1 MKNAGNNKFS
11 FIDDF
16 DSLNENKSDYTK
28 SSAEKDVNFN
38 RNIEKKDADSNDIG
52 GNTYKNNYHK
62 TSYKKDTKK
71 KNNYSNFNRDY
82 NKYGDKKDFKNK
94 KNYTY
99 NSKLN
104 NKFNSDKNPYVKE
117 EKDSIEELDINY
129 EVIIDEEK
137 DIIENDIEMSNND
150 NVSVVENKEENVTVD
165 KKDDEDSNTEN
176 ILDDEENNID
186 SKLDEEENNID
197 NKVDVEKSNIE
208 GKTVEEE
215 KQDDDSSNNV
225 VNIDEDEDF
234 LDRGDK
240 PTVENEEKKDE
251 KKTTNDD
258 YKKRSL
264 KDSSDNKEHELVDD
278 NDDVVEEAE
287 FDKFDEID
295 SFTFSSDGSVDENVV
310 VDNSEIDK
318 SVWAQSAPTKHKFHF
333 SFQYRIGCLIA
344 GILILFVSACF
355 MIYNAL
361 KINSEY
367 STTYKETSNVDFNV
381 VLDDGSKYGSGLKYG
396 SSFLEE
402 VNINFTAEAE
412 FNDDIN
418 YDLRYR
424 VVLYN
429 RIYDRGQVIFEDEDI
444 VVKKDT
450 PEKVGNTYKYSTSVR
465 LDYQKYNR
473 FVKNYSRYSPD
484 NDSDIDVILYVDT
497 PDGSRKL
504 SSISIPLDEKVFEV
518 ELNNP
523 RDASF
528 DVLVSKNEWSNTNT
542 LIVVVGSVL
551 ILLSLLLLTRLTRLI
566 TSTLERKNKYE
577 STLVRL
583 FSEYDKFLVVA
594 RGGYESDIVK
604 NVVKVDSFKEL
615 LNVREILNKPIIFSK
630 INNVKSEFIIDDDD
644 LIYKYILK
652 EADIEK

>member
-38 RNIEKKDADSNDIG
+38 RNIEKKEADSNDIG

-62 TSYKKDTKK
+62 MSYKKDTKK

-104 NKFNSDKNPYVKE
+104 NKFNSDKKPYVKE

-176 ILDDEENNID
+176 KLDVEENNV
-186 SKLDEEENNID
+186 N
-197 NKVDVEKSNIE
+197 NKVDVEESNIE

-295 SFTFSSDGSVDENVV
+295 SFTFSTDGSVDENVV

-367 STTYKETSNVDFNV
+367 SSTYKETSNVDFNV

>member
-38 RNIEKKDADSNDIG
+38 RNIEKKEADSNDIG
-52 GNTYKNNYHK
+52 RNTYKNNYHK

-104 NKFNSDKNPYVKE
+104 NKFNSDKKPYVKE

-176 ILDDEENNID
+176 KLDVEENNV
-186 SKLDEEENNID
+186 N
-197 NKVDVEKSNIE
+197 NKVDVEESNIE
-208 GKTVEEE
+208 EKTVEDE
-215 KQDDDSSNNV
+215 KQEDNSSNNV

>member
-16 DSLNENKSDYTK
+16 DSLNENKSDYSK
-28 SSAEKDVNFN
+28 SSAEKGVNFN
-38 RNIEKKDADSNDIG
+38 GNIERKADSNNIG
-52 GNTYKNNYHK
+52 GNSYKNNYHK
-62 TSYKKDTKK
+62 SSYKKDTKK
-71 KNNYSNFNRDY
+71 RNNYSNFNRDY

-94 KNYTY
+94 KNFTY

-104 NKFNSDKNPYVKE
+104 NKFNSDKKPYVRE
-117 EKDSIEELDINY
+117 EKDSIEELDIND
-129 EVIIDEEK
+129 EVIVDENK
-137 DIIENDIEMSNND
+137 DIVKNDIELSTNNND
-150 NVSVVENKEENVTVD
+150 VSSVENKEENVTIVAG
-165 KKDDEDSNTEN
+165 
-176 ILDDEENNID
+176 ENNTDDKID
-186 SKLDEEENNID
+186 ASEKHG
-197 NKVDVEKSNIE
+197 DVSY
-208 GKTVEEE
+208 
-215 KQDDDSSNNV
+215 NNV
-225 VNIDEDEDF
+225 VDIDEDEDF
-234 LDRGDK
+234 LDRGEK
-240 PTVENEEKKDE
+240 VSIENDE
-251 KKTTNDD
+251 KKTINDD
-258 YKKRSL
+258 YKNRSL
-264 KDSSDNKEHELVDD
+264 KDSSDNNEHEFTDD
-278 NDDVVEEAE
+278 NDDVAYEAE
-287 FDKFDEID
+287 FDKSDEID
-295 SFTFSSDGSVDENVV
+295 SFTFSTDGSVDDNVV
-310 VDNSEIDK
+310 VDNNKIDK
-318 SVWAQSAPTKHKFHF
+318 SVWAQAAPTKHKFHF

-367 STTYKETSNVDFNV
+367 STTYKESSNVDFNV

-396 SSFLEE
+396 SSFLKE

-412 FNDDIN
+412 FRDDIN

-444 VVKKDT
+444 IVKKDT
-450 PEKVGNTYKYSTSVR
+450 PEKVGNTYKYSTSVQ

-473 FVKNYSRYSPD
+473 FVKNYSRYGSD

-523 RDASF
+523 REASF
-528 DVLVSKNEWSNTNT
+528 DVLVSKSEWSNTNT

-583 FSEYDKFLVVA
+583 FSEYDKYLVVA

>member
-104 NKFNSDKNPYVKE
+104 NKFNSDKKPYVKE

-176 ILDDEENNID
+176 KLDVEENNV
-186 SKLDEEENNID
+186 N
-197 NKVDVEKSNIE
+197 NKVDVEESNIE
-208 GKTVEEE
+208 EKTVEDE
-215 KQDDDSSNNV
+215 KQEDNSSNNV

-278 NDDVVEEAE
+278 NDDVVDEAE

-295 SFTFSSDGSVDENVV
+295 SFTFSTDGSVDENVV